1 MRNSKD
7 RMKNLLDKIGKR
19 LEPIMLFMGLVSPI
33 ATLPQL
39 YKLYFSHTQHV
50 HGLSLTTWSMY
61 ALISFL
67 WFFYGLYHKNPTIW
81 VGNFLGALA
90 YLAMVV
96 GIIMFS

>member
-1 MRNSKD
+1 MS
-7 RMKNLLDKIGKR
+7 LLDSLGKK

-39 YKLYFSHTQHV
+39 YKLYITHSHHA

-61 ALISFL
+61 ALISLL
-67 WFFYGLYHKNPTIW
+67 WFIYGLYHRNPTIW
-81 VGNFLGALA
+81 VGNLLGFLA

-96 GIIMFS
+96 GIIIKAGIAI

>member
-1 MRNSKD
+1 MA
-7 RMKNLLDKIGKR
+7 NLLDRIGKK
-19 LEPIMLFMGLVSPI
+19 LEPVMLFMGLVSPI

-61 ALISFL
+61 AMISFL
-67 WFFYGLYHKNPTIW
+67 WFIYGLYHKNPTIW
-81 VGNFLGALA
+81 VGNFLGFLA

-96 GIIMFS
+96 GIIVHGGLNV

>member
-1 MRNSKD
+1 MKNSKD
-7 RMKNLLDKIGKR
+7 MIRNLLNKIGKK
-19 LEPIMLFMGLVSPI
+19 LEPIMLVMGLVSPI

-61 ALISFL
+61 ALISLL

-81 VGNFLGALA
+81 VGNFLGTLA

-96 GIIMFS
+96 GILMFS